1 MSQENNRQML
11 AQLKLA
17 YLTDRLLKGFEEL
30 TQHPSDLQELEMIC
44 TSLSNEESLTIK
56 CQIWLDHLLIHS
68 VRFLRELK
76 DFHRLRNSFDDCYQL
91 LSSQHALKVV
101 PLQHLTF
108 LQKCFHKKA
117 RHLLNANILSKEYIN
132 EIKRILPPINQ
143 SKQTLD
149 LYPNDQFHKELS
161 DYFKSERFFSQ
172 EMCENILT
180 KINNAKSNASSSVVV
195 AEHDRYE
202 KSLVGHFEATFKSN
216 LNSRKRKRTTDSAD
230 SSASSNGR
238 HSSGGAEAK
247 VNSGKSS
254 GGGSSSH
261 NLYTSHM
268 EKYVNDRHQ
277 KFIQL
282 ARSLVSPSQKF
293 AQQQQQQQH
302 RTSNNNNNN
311 NNDMPIPSS
320 KRVHFNSQVQSKNDS
335 SDDLFPSINYS
346 FNEEKDQSYYDMLY
360 L

>member
-1 MSQENNRQML
+1 
-11 AQLKLA
+11 
-17 YLTDRLLKGFEEL
+17 
-30 TQHPSDLQELEMIC
+30 
-44 TSLSNEESLTIK
+44 
-56 CQIWLDHLLIHS
+56 
-68 VRFLRELK
+68 
-76 DFHRLRNSFDDCYQL
+76 
-91 LSSQHALKVV
+91 V

-149 LYPNDQFHKELS
+149 FYPNDQFHKELS

-202 KSLVGHFEATFKSN
+202 KSLVGHFEATFESN
-216 LNSRKRKRTTDSAD
+216 LKTEAKLNSRKKERTT
-230 SSASSNGR
+230 SSNG
-238 HSSGGAEAK
+238 H
-247 VNSGKSS
+247 SS
-254 GGGSSSH
+254 GGGSSSSNSH

-268 EKYVNDRHQ
+268 DKYLNDRHQ
-277 KFIQL
+277 KLKQL
-282 ARSLVSPSQKF
+282 ALSLISPSKL
-293 AQQQQQQQH
+293 AQQQQQQ

-311 NNDMPIPSS
+311 NNNNDMPMSSS
-320 KRVHFNSQVQSKNDS
+320 KAAYRTIQVPWKSKKEVHFKPEVYKICVTSKNDS
-335 SDDLFPSINYS
+335 SNDSFPSMDLS
-346 FNEEKDQSYYDMLY
+346 FNEKDEANVDMLA
-360 L
+360 

>member
-1 MSQENNRQML
+1 
-11 AQLKLA
+11 
-17 YLTDRLLKGFEEL
+17 
-30 TQHPSDLQELEMIC
+30 
-44 TSLSNEESLTIK
+44 
-56 CQIWLDHLLIHS
+56 
-68 VRFLRELK
+68 
-76 DFHRLRNSFDDCYQL
+76 
-91 LSSQHALKVV
+91 
-101 PLQHLTF
+101 
-108 LQKCFHKKA
+108 
-117 RHLLNANILSKEYIN
+117 LLNANILSKEYIN

-149 LYPNDQFHKELS
+149 FYPNDQFHKELS
-161 DYFKSERFFSQ
+161 DYFKSERFFS
-172 EMCENILT
+172 EDMCENIFT
-180 KINNAKSNASSSVVV
+180 KINNAKSSNASSSVVV
-195 AEHDRYE
+195 IAEHDRYE
-202 KSLVGHFEATFKSN
+202 KSLVGHFEATFESN
-216 LNSRKRKRTTDSAD
+216 LSSGKRKRTTDSAD

-311 NNDMPIPSS
+311 NHDMPIPSS